1 MRDLSKI
8 IPVSF
13 PADTRFR
20 DPARRGIPPG
30 PDLLPLENIKTYIKF
45 NCFYFLFLR
54 WRN

>member
-20 DPARRGIPPG
+20 DPARCGIPPG
-30 PDLLPLENIKTYIKF
+30 PDLSPLENIKTYI
-45 NCFYFLFLR
+45 
-54 WRN
+54 